1 MFALYLV
8 RGLAMHLGGYWV
20 KHLVWRVIERNRKDM
35 SGWLVLL
42 IAGWAVNRGLL
53 LWVADIF
60 HREVVGKSVQLI
72 QWIGDEDD
80 CHALKG
86 LYAVSKTVVKRKAN

>member
-1 MFALYLV
+1 
-8 RGLAMHLGGYWV
+8 
-20 KHLVWRVIERNRKDM
+20 M

-86 LYAVSKTVVKRKAN
+86 FVCCFENGSQKESQLD